1 MAKRKLAQTISP
13 LASAANSASDT
24 RSPES
29 TKGKGTKPPIKRP
42 NATVYDAVASR
53 VNYGGMINTGYTDMH
68 GEFRRRSMRAV
79 PADEVLA
86 RRKNAPEVIPYGE
99 GMEGVLPDSVSLP
112 WEGGREGGREGRRA
126 NLEGLY

>member
-1 MAKRKLAQTISP
+1 MAKRKRAQPIPP
-13 LASAANSASDT
+13 LASAADSAPGT
-24 RSPES
+24 RSPEP
-29 TKGKGTKPPIKRP
+29 TKGKSTKPPINKP

-53 VNYGGMINTGYTDMH
+53 VNYEGMINPGYTDMH

-99 GMEGVLPDSVSLP
+99 EMEGVLPDSVSL
-112 WEGGREGGREGRRA
+112 
-126 NLEGLY
+126 L

>member
-1 MAKRKLAQTISP
+1 MAKRKRAQPIPP
-13 LASAANSASDT
+13 LASAADSAPGT
-24 RSPES
+24 RSPEP
-29 TKGKGTKPPIKRP
+29 TKGKSTKPPTNKP

-53 VNYGGMINTGYTDMH
+53 VNYEGMINPGYTDMH

-99 GMEGVLPDSVSLP
+99 EMEGVLPDSVSL
-112 WEGGREGGREGRRA
+112 
-126 NLEGLY
+126 L